1 MGYMLRTMDTSA
13 PLSGLAHRH
22 PEASAVELAISGM
35 TCAACATRIEK
46 VLNRL
51 PEVRAVVN
59 FATERASIEYAPD
72 AVDLDKLIETVRK
85 AGYEAHEPLQSQK
98 EDELAAASART
109 DLRHFIIAAVFTAPL
124 VAQMLPMALGMHD
137 WMLPNWLQFALAT
150 PVQFWIGARFYAGSW
165 HALRGGA
172 ANMDVLIALGT
183 SAAWAYSTAVTLQ
196 GGEGHVYFE
205 ASAAII
211 TLVLMGKLLE
221 NRARRRASTAI
232 RELIKLQPSLAQ
244 VERDGTLVQAPVAS
258 IRRGEIFVIR
268 AGDSVPVDGEVVEGE
283 SSVDESMLT
292 GESRAVEK
300 QPGARV
306 FTGTMNADG
315 RLRCRATSVGSQTA
329 LAAIIRLVEQAQGSK
344 APIQRL
350 ADRISSIFVPVVLA
364 LALATWFGWMWAGAP
379 LADALVNAVA
389 VLVIAC
395 PCALGLATPTAIM
408 VGTGRGAHAGVLVRN
423 AAALE
428 LAGRIDWLAVDK
440 TGTLTEGRPT
450 VTDILPA
457 EGGTE
462 AALLGMA
469 AALEQGSSHPIGLA
483 IRSAAQSRAFALP
496 TIEGFRSDAGRGVQ
510 AMIDSKPALLG
521 SATYLSEHGVTADMH
536 VAQTLEQN
544 ARTAVGL
551 AHGGRLIGWIGLSDQ
566 LRASTPAAIARL
578 HAMGIEVA
586 MLTGDSEQTA
596 QEAARKAGIKVIRSR
611 MMPADKAREIERQRA
626 NGRKVGMVG
635 DGVND
640 APALAVADVS
650 FAIGA
655 GTDVAIQT
663 ADVTLMRSDLVAVA
677 DAIDLSRATLAK
689 VRQNLFF
696 AFFYNVLGIPLAAL
710 GMLNPVVAGAA
721 MAMSSVSVVS
731 NSLLLRRWRPQPSQ
745 SSPRSST
752 H

>member
-1 MGYMLRTMDTSA
+1 MMPAMDTPA
-13 PLSGLAHRH
+13 PSSGLAHRH
-22 PEASAVELAISGM
+22 PETSAVELAISGM

-59 FATERASIEYAPD
+59 FATERASIEYAPG

-98 EDELAAASART
+98 EDERAEASARA
-109 DLRHFIIAAVFTAPL
+109 DLRHFVIAAVFTAPL

-150 PVQFWIGARFYAGSW
+150 PVQFWIGARFYSGSW

-183 SAAWAYSTAVTLQ
+183 SAAWAYSTAVTMQ

-244 VERDGTLVQAPVAS
+244 VERDGALVEAPVAS
-258 IRRGEIFVIR
+258 IRRGEIFVVR

-300 QPGARV
+300 QSGSRIFA
-306 FTGTMNADG
+306 GTMNADG

-350 ADRISSIFVPVVLA
+350 ADRISAIFVPVVLV

-408 VGTGRGAHAGVLVRN
+408 VGTGRGAHSGVLVRN

-440 TGTLTEGRPT
+440 TGTLTEGRPA
-450 VTDILPA
+450 VADLLPA
-457 EGGTE
+457 EGYTE

-483 IRSAAQSRAFALP
+483 IRSAAQSRQFALP
-496 TIEGFRSDAGRGVQ
+496 KIESFRSDAGRGVQ

-536 VAQTLEQN
+536 VAQTLAQN
-544 ARTAVGL
+544 ARTVVGL
-551 AHGGRLIGWIGLSDQ
+551 AHGGRLMGWIGLSDQ
-566 LRASTPAAIARL
+566 LRASTPGAIARL

-596 QEAARKAGIKVIRSR
+596 QEAARKAGIKLIRAR
-611 MMPADKAREIERQRA
+611 MMPADKAHELERQRA
-626 NGRKVGMVG
+626 SGRTVGMVG

-663 ADVTLMRSDLVAVA
+663 ADITLMRSDLIAVA

-731 NSLLLRRWRPQPSQ
+731 NSLLLRRWRPYSDKKIPN
-745 SSPRSST
+745 P
-752 H
+752 

>member
-1 MGYMLRTMDTSA
+1 
-13 PLSGLAHRH
+13 
-22 PEASAVELAISGM
+22 M

-59 FATERASIEYAPD
+59 FATERASIEYAP
-72 AVDLDKLIETVRK
+72 ATIDLDKLIDTVRR
-85 AGYEAHEPLQSQK
+85 AGYDAHEPLQSQK
-98 EDELAAASART
+98 EDELAEASARA
-109 DLRHFIIAAVFTAPL
+109 DLRHFVIAAAFTAPL

-150 PVQFWIGARFYAGSW
+150 PVQFWIGARFYSGSW
-165 HALRGGA
+165 HALRGGS

-244 VERDGTLVQAPVAS
+244 IERDGKLVEAPVAS
-258 IRRGEIFVIR
+258 IRRGEIFVVR
-268 AGDSVPVDGEVVEGE
+268 SGDNVPVDGEVVEGE

-300 QPGARV
+300 QSGSRV
-306 FTGTMNADG
+306 FAGTLNTDG

-350 ADRISSIFVPVVLA
+350 ADRISAIFVPTVLA
-364 LALATWFGWMWAGAP
+364 IALATWFGWMWAGAP

-408 VGTGRGAHAGVLVRN
+408 VGTGRGARSGVLVRN

-450 VTDILPA
+450 VTDVLPT
-457 EGGTE
+457 EGYTE
-462 AALLGMA
+462 EALLGMA

-483 IRSAAQSRAFALP
+483 IRNAAQSRKTPLP
-496 TIEGFRSDAGRGVQ
+496 TIESFRAEAGRGVQ

-536 VAQTLEQN
+536 VAETLASS
-544 ARTAVGL
+544 ARTVVGL
-551 AHGGRLIGWIGLSDQ
+551 AHGGRLMGWIGLSDQ
-566 LRASTPAAIARL
+566 LRATTPEAVARL

-596 QEAARKAGIKVIRSR
+596 QEAARKAGIKHVQAR
-611 MMPADKAREIERQRA
+611 MMPADKAHEIERQRA
-626 NGRKVGMVG
+626 DGRKVGMVG

-640 APALAVADVS
+640 APALAIADVS

-663 ADVTLMRSDLVAVA
+663 ADVTLMRSDLIAVA
-677 DAIDLSRATLAK
+677 DAIDLSRATLTK

-731 NSLLLRRWRPQPSQ
+731 NSLLLRRWRPQ
-745 SSPRSST
+745 SSPSNPKNT
-752 H
+752 IH